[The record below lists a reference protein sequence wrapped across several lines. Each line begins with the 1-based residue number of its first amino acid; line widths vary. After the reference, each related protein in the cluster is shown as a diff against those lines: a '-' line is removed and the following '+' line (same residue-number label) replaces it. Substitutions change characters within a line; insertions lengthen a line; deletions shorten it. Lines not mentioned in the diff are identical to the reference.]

1 MARAPKPAAV
11 SPRTGRGNALTRKSF
26 GAVLRDLLIE
36 RDYTTGIGNPNW
48 SQFAL
53 DLGDIQ
59 YESLRKAVTGER
71 PPSARIM
78 ARSAEQLGVA
88 PTVFWEYHLWLAQR
102 AFDPTH
108 VGEDE
113 AFANLQQWLGES

>member
-1 MARAPKPAAV
+1 LARTAKPEAV
-11 SPRTGRGNALTRKSF
+11 SARTGGGSAVSRKSF
-26 GAVLRDLLIE
+26 GAFLRDLLIE
-36 RDYTTGIGNPNW
+36 RGYTTGIGNPNW

-78 ARSAEQLGVA
+78 VRSAEQLGVE
-88 PTVFWEYHLWLAQR
+88 PTVFWEYQLWLAQR
-102 AFDPTH
+102 ALDPTK
-108 VGEDE
+108 VGEEE
-113 AFANLQQWLGES
+113 AFANLQKWLGKS